1 MCSQD
6 GLTEMTGTA
15 KAIGGGGGGSSS
27 EVAPHGDAVSIE
39 GEARVPATNLGE
51 VALTDAARI
60 AALFRV
66 LADTSRCRLVY
77 ALLRRDEICVGE
89 LADHLG
95 MSESN
100 VSHHLSVLRAHGLVR
115 FRREGK
121 QVFYAPD
128 DDHIRLLLDMTLEH
142 VRHGDELAAVGGD
155 RLTTTLRDDASRP

>member
-1 MCSQD
+1 MRSED
-6 GLTEMTGTA
+6 GATEMTGRA
-15 KAIGGGGGGSSS
+15 KAIGGGGGN
-27 EVAPHGDAVSIE
+27 EVAPHVKAVTPHVKAVTPPVS
-39 GEARVPATNLGE
+39 E
-51 VALTDAARI
+51 VALTDATRI

-142 VRHGDELAAVGGD
+142 VRHGDELTGVSGD
-155 RLTTTLRDDASRP
+155 RLTAPTVRDDASRP